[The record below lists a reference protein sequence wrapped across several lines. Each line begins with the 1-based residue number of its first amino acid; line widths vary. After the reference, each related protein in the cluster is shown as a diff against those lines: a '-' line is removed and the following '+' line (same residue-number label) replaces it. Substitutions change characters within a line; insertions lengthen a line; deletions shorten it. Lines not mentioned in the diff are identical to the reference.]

1 MQEKSTIGRNS
12 GRNAVIEVES
22 KAHLVLVVQVMRI
35 ECFDDGATF
44 DVKIIVSHAD
54 YDFGLT

>member
-22 KAHLVLVVQVMRI
+22 KAHLVLVVQMMRI
-35 ECFDDGATF
+35 E
-44 DVKIIVSHAD
+44 KN
-54 YDFGLT
+54 GLVTIEGTEQVTASDILH